1 MTDPS
6 SGSAATAGTSSQPA
20 KPGAD
25 VSPDTPVRRLIV
37 LVVSIALAA
46 IAFRAVQPFMG
57 SSRGVVGPQVADA
70 ERPLLAG
77 LAIVAAFG
85 ITSAIAA
92 LVGRLVNAVVGVFV
106 LGCGVGYL
114 AMRAGSSADFAFG
127 TSSPLAGGIELL
139 AWAALAAAGS
149 HLIFKV
155 GGPLPDFPV
164 TTEDEIDSPLG
175 RSARMSWVAALAG
188 LAVAWLAAATATKGQ
203 ALGAA
208 TLAGFAT
215 GAFGR
220 MVAPRTPPVYLAVAP
235 IAAFAV
241 VFLFLGITGAGD
253 DLATKFVDGGYPRF
267 LRLMP
272 VDIVAGALCGTALG
286 FGFMRSFAAPATDSR

>member
-57 SSRGVVGPQVADA
+57 SARGVVGPQVADA

-85 ITSAIAA
+85 IASAIAA

-155 GGPLPDFPV
+155 GGPLPDFSFAGV
-164 TTEDEIDSPLG
+164 RLGTTSSLTG
-175 RSARMSWVAALAG
+175 RASWATACLLPCLPPALAPAAARARPPAALCETLQASSR
-188 LAVAWLAAATATKGQ
+188 AAS
-203 ALGAA
+203 
-208 TLAGFAT
+208 
-215 GAFGR
+215 R
-220 MVAPRTPPVYLAVAP
+220 CPR
-235 IAAFAV
+235 
-241 VFLFLGITGAGD
+241 
-253 DLATKFVDGGYPRF
+253 R
-267 LRLMP
+267 R
-272 VDIVAGALCGTALG
+272 
-286 FGFMRSFAAPATDSR
+286 

>member
-1 MTDPS
+1 MSDPS
-6 SGSAATAGTSSQPA
+6 SGSHSATAATPTQPA

-25 VSPDTPVRRLIV
+25 VSMDSPVRRLIV

-46 IAFRAVQPFMG
+46 IAFRAVQPFMT
-57 SSRGVVGPQVADA
+57 SARGVVGPTASDA
-70 ERPLLAG
+70 ERPLFA
-77 LAIVAAFG
+77 AIALVLAFG
-85 ITSAIAA
+85 VTAA
-92 LVGRLVNAVVGVFV
+92 VASLVGRLVNAVVGLFV

-114 AMRAGSSADFAFG
+114 AMRGGTSADFAFG
-127 TSSPLAGGIELL
+127 GSSPMWAGVELV
-139 AWAALAAAGS
+139 AWTALVVGAC
-149 HLIFKV
+149 HLIFRV

-175 RSARMSWVAALAG
+175 RSARLSWIAALAG
-188 LAVAWLAAATATKGQ
+188 LAVAWLAAVTASKGQ

-235 IAAFAV
+235 VAAFAL
-241 VFLFLGITGAGD
+241 VFLFIGFTGAG
-253 DLATKFVDGGYPRF
+253 DLATKFVDGSYPRF
-267 LRLMP
+267 LRMMP
-272 VDIVAGALCGTALG
+272 VDIVAGALCGTSLG